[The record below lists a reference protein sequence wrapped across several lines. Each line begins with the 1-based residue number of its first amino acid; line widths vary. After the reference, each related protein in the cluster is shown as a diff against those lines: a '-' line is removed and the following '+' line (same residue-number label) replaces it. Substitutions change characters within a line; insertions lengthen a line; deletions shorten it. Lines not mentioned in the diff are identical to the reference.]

1 MIKNIIKKVLKES
14 YEDYIL
20 YDVMNRDR
28 DDPEKI
34 KYQKIIKQIESPES
48 HEGENWSEKERSFLK
63 KSLNNVR
70 VPGYKEV
77 DTSTRK
83 SNTIK
88 TAISSAETTLD
99 KIKSILSDENY
110 NPKNSDC
117 VTKLQDLSDELENV
131 KDNPEDKL
139 LKGKGLEIMF
149 IIQKEIDDTLNKC
162 SFTRK

>member
-63 KSLNNVR
+63 KSLNNVK

-88 TAISSAETTLD
+88 T
-99 KIKSILSDENY
+99 
-110 NPKNSDC
+110 
-117 VTKLQDLSDELENV
+117 V
-131 KDNPEDKL
+131 KK
-139 LKGKGLEIMF
+139 F
-149 IIQKEIDDTLNKC
+149 
-162 SFTRK
+162 F